1 MPSLLSCPCRESCA
15 PSFPASCL
23 VRRRVTRPR
32 LADSTM
38 LTEIPS
44 ARPVRRTGFLTPGR
58 RALLNGSMGLTGL
71 SVATLLLAPKVVALA
86 AGSLEVLGTGVV
98 ANLALVF
105 GSLMFL
111 REAQRTRA
119 AAKPQPDDATRPPA
133 SPGNLR

>member
-1 MPSLLSCPCRESCA
+1 
-15 PSFPASCL
+15 
-23 VRRRVTRPR
+23 
-32 LADSTM
+32 M

-58 RALLNGSMGLTGL
+58 RALLNGSLGLTGL
-71 SVATLLLAPKVVALA
+71 SVATLILAPKVVALA

-119 AAKPQPDDATRPPA
+119 AAKAQPDNAARPPA
-133 SPGNLR
+133 TSGNLR